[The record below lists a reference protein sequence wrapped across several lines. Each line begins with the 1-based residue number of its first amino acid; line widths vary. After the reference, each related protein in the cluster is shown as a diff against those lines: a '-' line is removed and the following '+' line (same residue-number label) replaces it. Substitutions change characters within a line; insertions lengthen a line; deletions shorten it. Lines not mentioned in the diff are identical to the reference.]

1 MTTWK
6 ACEREIAT
14 RLGGTRVPV
23 SGRARGDAPDIA
35 HPDYSIEVKHRK
47 SLPAWLHDAF
57 AQAKASKTGNQLPI
71 VILHEEGQR
80 YDNCYVMVRLKNLDE
95 FIGTTLATGQTEPT
109 EQGEIE

>member
-1 MTTWK
+1 MSTWK
-6 ACEREIAT
+6 ACEREIAA

-57 AQAKASKTGNQLPI
+57 AQAKASKIGEQLPI
-71 VILHEEGQR
+71 VVLHENRQA
-80 YDNCYVMVRLKNLDE
+80 YDDSYVVVRLADLAQ
-95 FIGTTLATGQTEPT
+95 FIAKEKDNGKTD
-109 EQGEIE
+109 